1 MDCQPSPRPIH
12 ALIQFL
18 AINIYLEGTS
28 SGSQLMVQQLNGA
41 DIWIVRFLGKGK
53 KRRAGGL
60 GGEEREKEEGEEV
73 SSYCSSR
80 GWW

>member
-53 KRRAGGL
+53 RRD
-60 GGEEREKEEGEEV
+60 R
-73 SSYCSSR
+73 
-80 GWW
+80 